1 MVRPLHVGTA
11 KQNCAFQNDAAQAR
25 QVDKALN
32 LDSPL
37 TPRAIEWSTRETASD
52 DVHTRF
58 ACFRSRLLWY
68 PPRVLAVYF
77 NPPNAHPLVLL
88 SSGLDKFTLVGR
100 KSESTERCAPSNLI
114 T

>member
-1 MVRPLHVGTA
+1 MWVLRS
-11 KQNCAFQNDAAQAR
+11 QNCAFQNDAAQAR

-52 DVHTRF
+52 GVHTRV

-68 PPRVLAVYF
+68 PTRGLAVYF
-77 NPPNAHPLVLL
+77 NPPNAHPL
-88 SSGLDKFTLVGR
+88 SSLALDLI
-100 KSESTERCAPSNLI
+100 NLR
-114 T
+114 